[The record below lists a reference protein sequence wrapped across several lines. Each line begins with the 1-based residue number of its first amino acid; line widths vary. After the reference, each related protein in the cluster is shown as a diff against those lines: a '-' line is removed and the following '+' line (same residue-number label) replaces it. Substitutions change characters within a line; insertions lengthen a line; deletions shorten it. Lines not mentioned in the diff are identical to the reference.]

1 MIETGGVDRDHVPT
15 VKRIEPT
22 PWSSG
27 MWDAR
32 SRVKQRT
39 EEVVES
45 VIRSKGERQN
55 RQDETSE

>member
-1 MIETGGVDRDHVPT
+1 
-15 VKRIEPT
+15 
-22 PWSSG
+22 

-32 SRVKQRT
+32 SLVKQRT